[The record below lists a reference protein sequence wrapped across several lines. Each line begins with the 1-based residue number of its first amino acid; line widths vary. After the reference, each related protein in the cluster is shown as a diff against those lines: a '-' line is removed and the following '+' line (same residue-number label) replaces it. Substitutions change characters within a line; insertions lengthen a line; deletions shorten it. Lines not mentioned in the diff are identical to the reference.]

1 MKTNINIMKQ
11 STDIVGGIARL
22 LSGFDDKRE
31 GLTWI
36 YLLSIAD
43 NDGRVKSSINAMAL
57 QLNTHRQALTRII
70 NHLCEK
76 GYAAWEITPGARRP
90 NVLHVATCVTNC
102 VTTSVTENVTSRV
115 TEDVTTPTEYDDIVT
130 PIEPE
135 GCEKP
140 EKPSVTTLVT
150 GNVTIQ
156 KEEKEKKQKKEEFPP
171 APPKEEKITKKR
183 KNTHTNAH
191 AYEKNPAEKLAERR
205 QLFLASLAPYKE
217 RYGQEMVTHFG
228 DYWTEPNRS
237 LTKMRFELQHTWS
250 TALRLATWARN
261 DKTFMHNHN
270 SHDKTPRPTAAELIA
285 DAQRTAIEETER
297 FIREAEI
304 RRGGIPPHLPF

>member
-1 MKTNINIMKQ
+1 MKQ
-11 STDIVGGIARL
+11 STDIVGGIAQL

-36 YLLSIAD
+36 YLLSITD
-43 NDGRVKSSINAMAL
+43 YEGRVKSSINAMAQ

-70 NHLCEK
+70 NRLCEK

-90 NVLHVATCVTNC
+90 NVLRVTACVTRD
-102 VTTSVTENVTSRV
+102 VTDCV
-115 TEDVTTPTEYDDIVT
+115 TEDVTEDVTQKTHSDDAVT

-135 GCEKP
+135 ECGNP
-140 EKPSVTTLVT
+140 EKPSVTAVVT
-150 GNVTIQ
+150 RVVTNK
-156 KEEKEKKQKKEEFPP
+156 KETKQKKEEIPP
-171 APPKEEKITKKR
+171 APPKEEKKQKKE
-183 KNTHTNAH
+183 KTTHTNAH
-191 AYEKNPAEKLAERR
+191 ACEKNPAEKLAERQ
-205 QLFLASLAPYKE
+205 QLFLASLVPYQE

-237 LTKMRFELQHTWS
+237 LTKMRFELQPTWS

-261 DKTFMHNHN
+261 DKTFTHQHDNHI
-270 SHDKTPRPTAAELIA
+270 KTPRPTAAELIA